1 MLYLIPVALG
11 AIWLLSKKKGTS
23 VPRGNSVDPQETVA
37 KALVSGE
44 RTVSVQTLLGAG
56 FTEAAEQLKG
66 VA

>member
-1 MLYLIPVALG
+1 MLYLIPIAVG
-11 AIWLLSKKKGTS
+11 AAWLLLKKKGTS
-23 VPRGNSVDPQETVA
+23 VPAGTVDPQETVA

-56 FTEAAEQLKG
+56 FTEAAEQLKA